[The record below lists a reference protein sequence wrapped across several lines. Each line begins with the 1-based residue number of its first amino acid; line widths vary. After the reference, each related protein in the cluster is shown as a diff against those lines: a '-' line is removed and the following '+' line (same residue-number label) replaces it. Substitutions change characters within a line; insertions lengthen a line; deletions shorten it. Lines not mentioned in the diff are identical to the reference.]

1 MRRST
6 SLIRTLYVSSAF
18 TVAATAAGGSRAGAQ
33 ISVLSST
40 VEEHVGG
47 PGESYVGRIEIANP
61 GRKSQVVRLYHTDYH
76 FAADGTS
83 AFDAPSSFAHS
94 NAAWISIQSEQVTVP
109 AASSVSVPYT
119 VSIPKI
125 DSLHGTYWSTVM
137 VEPAEHT
144 VASAKQV
151 SENKTNVGIGT
162 VIRYA
167 VQVATHIGMTG
178 ARTVRFQNIE
188 AKRGGDAKAANAGNA
203 AIELDVLNAGDRG
216 YRPSLWIELYDAQGT
231 LRAKA
236 KQQRGLLYPGCS
248 LRQRFELGTLPAG
261 TYKAVIFADT
271 GEETVYAS
279 QYTIA
284 F

>member
-6 SLIRTLYVSSAF
+6 SSIRTLCSSAALAGA
-18 TVAATAAGGSRAGAQ
+18 VLAAAASRAHGQ

-47 PGESYVGRIEIANP
+47 PGESYVGRIEISNP
-61 GRKSQVVRLYHTDYH
+61 GNKSQVVRLYHTDYH

-83 AFDAPSSFAHS
+83 SFDSPSSFAHS

-119 VSIPKI
+119 VAIPKV

-137 VEPAEHT
+137 VEPAEHST
-144 VASAKQV
+144 ASAKRD
-151 SENKTNVGIGT
+151 SANKTNVGIGT

-178 ARTVRFQNIE
+178 TRTVRFQNIE
-188 AKRGGDAKAANAGNA
+188 AKRGGDSKTASAGNA

-216 YRPSLWIELYDAQGT
+216 YRPSLWIEVYDAQGT

-236 KQQRGLLYPGCS
+236 KQSRGLLYPGCS
-248 LRQRFELGTLPAG
+248 LRQRFELGALPPGA
-261 TYKAVIFADT
+261 YKAVIFADT
-271 GEETVYAS
+271 GEESVYAS